1 MKFVG
6 KLEKV
11 RKIQDKKIQKMQYH
25 RVMIIN
31 PSGKIETIALMPLEL
46 RKARRRAREGSI
58 LHMKP
63 KWYHRVY
70 AYICRKLG
78 K

>member
-6 KLEKV
+6 RLEKV
-11 RKIQDKKIQKMQYH
+11 REIRHKKIQKMQYH

-46 RKARRRAREGSI
+46 RKARRRAREGSLLEI
-58 LHMKP
+58 KP
-63 KWYHRVY
+63 KWYHKLY
-70 AYICRKLG
+70 AYICRVFG

>member
-1 MKFVG
+1 
-6 KLEKV
+6 
-11 RKIQDKKIQKMQYH
+11 
-25 RVMIIN
+25 MIIN

-58 LHMKP
+58 LNIKP

-70 AYICRKLG
+70 AYLCRKFG

>member
-6 KLEKV
+6 RLEKV
-11 RKIQDKKIQKMQYH
+11 RKINNKKIQRMQYH

-31 PSGKIETIALMPLEL
+31 PSGKIETIALLPLEL
-46 RKARRRAREGSI
+46 RKARKRAREGSI
-58 LHMKP
+58 LQIRP
-63 KWYHRVY
+63 KWYHKIY
-70 AYICRKLG
+70 AYFCRVFG

>member
-6 KLEKV
+6 RLEKV
-11 RKIQDKKIQKMQYH
+11 RKINNKKIQRMQYH

-58 LHMKP
+58 LQIKP

-70 AYICRKLG
+70 AFIVRILG
-78 K
+78 